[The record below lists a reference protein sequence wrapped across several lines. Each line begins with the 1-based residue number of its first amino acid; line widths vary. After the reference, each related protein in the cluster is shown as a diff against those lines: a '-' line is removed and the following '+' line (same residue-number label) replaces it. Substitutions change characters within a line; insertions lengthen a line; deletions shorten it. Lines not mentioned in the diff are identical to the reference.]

1 MRHYSG
7 RRRANA
13 HMHFICPQKGEEAL
27 YAGITTMPVGSTGPA
42 TMMRLVWHI
51 GNRHLPAELHPHAI
65 RLRHGPVSTPCPK
78 VWVRG
83 SSGFRRRSVP
93 KPVQAARADAEFP
106 TRSAALVPERIMGVE
121 TGGCPHTAIREE
133 ASISLAAV
141 EEMSARFPTLDAIL
155 IESGRDNL
163 SPTFSPFLGTNRK
176 QNTGLHGIIAF
187 IVRTGRRVGT
197 SGQP

>member
-1 MRHYSG
+1 
-7 RRRANA
+7 
-13 HMHFICPQKGEEAL
+13 MHFICPQKGEEAL
-27 YAGITTMPVGSTGPA
+27 YASITTMPVGSTGPA
-42 TMMRLVWHI
+42 TMMRLVRRL
-51 GNRHLPAELHPHAI
+51 GNRNLLAELHPHAI
-65 RLRHGPVSTPCPK
+65 RLRDSPVSMPCPK

-83 SSGFRRRSVP
+83 SSGFRCRSAP
-93 KPVQAARADAEFP
+93 KPVLVQAARADAEFP

-163 SPTFSPFLGTNRK
+163 SPTFSPLLGTNRK
-176 QNTGLHGIIAF
+176 QNTGLHDIIAF